1 MSIPSI
7 SSALNRSYNR
17 NTLIKGINSY
27 LPDRRK
33 KGGEAVDDLIKYLAD
48 DLLAQLDELEKETNF
63 EFLTSLDDE
72 EIRNEA
78 QLLFEELNRLKSRL
92 QEL

>member
-1 MSIPSI
+1 M
-7 SSALNRSYNR
+7 
-17 NTLIKGINSY
+17 
-27 LPDRRK
+27 
-33 KGGEAVDDLIKYLAD
+33 DDLVKYLAN
-48 DLLAQLDELEKETNF
+48 DLLARLNKLEKETDF

-78 QLLFEELNRLKSRL
+78 KLLFKELQRLKSRL

>member
-1 MSIPSI
+1 
-7 SSALNRSYNR
+7 
-17 NTLIKGINSY
+17 
-27 LPDRRK
+27 
-33 KGGEAVDDLIKYLAD
+33 VDDLIKYLAD

>member
-1 MSIPSI
+1 M
-7 SSALNRSYNR
+7 
-17 NTLIKGINSY
+17 
-27 LPDRRK
+27 
-33 KGGEAVDDLIKYLAD
+33 DDLIKYLAD